1 MGSPCPT
8 NLTGL
13 PAQAGTLIQQSE
25 ITTCRTSLN
34 DEFTRRSIAISSWTS
49 MADPVAAQI
58 WNELRGEIVSKL
70 YTQTPPSPAPTLSYG
85 AVSVG
90 DLIAAAHID
99 DLVTKLDEWKVVC
112 VCDCDFCPCNC
123 NFCPCDCNFCPCD
136 CNFCPC
142 NCNHCPCNCNF
153 CPCNCNFCP
162 CNCNF
167 CPCNCNF
174 CPCNCNF
181 CPCNCN
187 FCPCD
192 CNHCPCN
199 CNNSK

>member
-70 YTQTPPSPAPTLSYG
+70 YILTCLALH
-85 AVSVG
+85 
-90 DLIAAAHID
+90 L
-99 DLVTKLDEWKVVC
+99 
-112 VCDCDFCPCNC
+112 
-123 NFCPCDCNFCPCD
+123 
-136 CNFCPC
+136 
-142 NCNHCPCNCNF
+142 
-153 CPCNCNFCP
+153 
-162 CNCNF
+162 
-167 CPCNCNF
+167 
-174 CPCNCNF
+174 
-181 CPCNCN
+181 
-187 FCPCD
+187 
-192 CNHCPCN
+192 
-199 CNNSK
+199 

>member
-123 NFCPCDCNFCPCD
+123 NFCPCDCNFCPC
-136 CNFCPC
+136 
-142 NCNHCPCNCNF
+142 NCNH